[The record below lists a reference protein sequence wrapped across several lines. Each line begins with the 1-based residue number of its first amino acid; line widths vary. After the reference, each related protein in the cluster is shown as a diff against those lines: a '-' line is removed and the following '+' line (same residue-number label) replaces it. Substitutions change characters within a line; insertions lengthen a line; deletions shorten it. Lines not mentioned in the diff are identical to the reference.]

1 MKSKLIILL
10 LFSFQAFAQ
19 NFRVSHEIHNMFVSR
34 KVLERNDK
42 FSPVGKYP
50 VVYWHCNYM
59 INVEKPIAT
68 LNEKE
73 LTVGVG
79 VGAGFMPDA
88 LLANAIISV
97 FELGDKIPILSLNH
111 QFALNYGKHEK
122 FMLRA
127 GYEGVYFDTNDTS
140 FIDPYNYGFFVGG
153 KANTGG
159 RTFICMDINAQRFR
173 RKDLVNFTKTPQT
186 LFLYVFTIRA
196 QSYFKN

>member
-1 MKSKLIILL
+1 MKLNLIVPLL
-10 LFSFQAFAQ
+10 ISFQTFAQ
-19 NFRVSHEIHNMFVSR
+19 NVRVSHEIHNMLVSR

-50 VVYWHCNYM
+50 VAYWHCNYM

-68 LNEKE
+68 FNEKE

-79 VGAGFMPDA
+79 VGAGFMPVA
-88 LLANAIISV
+88 VIANV
-97 FELGDKIPILSLNH
+97 FLPILGIDDKIPVLSLNH
-111 QFALNYGKHEK
+111 QFVLNYGKHEK

-127 GYEGVYFDTNDTS
+127 GYEGVYFDVTDYS
-140 FIDPYNYGFFVGG
+140 FIDNYNYGLFVGG

-173 RKDLVNFTKTPQT
+173 REDLLNFTKTPQSV
-186 LFLYVFTIRA
+186 FLYGFTIRA
-196 QSYFKN
+196 QRYFKN